1 MDNIQNQVNSKY
13 LHVNIKVKIKLIN
26 ARQQL
31 ATTVIV
37 YNNFLLKK
45 IEENIF

>member
-1 MDNIQNQVNSKY
+1 
-13 LHVNIKVKIKLIN
+13 
-26 ARQQL
+26 L

-45 IEENIF
+45 IEENIFWEERKSYIICGYRLSLGIIQGYVT